1 MKETLGRYRHLYT
14 RQTLNY
20 GEKDDNHKEEEGH
33 IKQQSKELL
42 LVSASR
48 HQHIS

>member
-14 RQTLNY
+14 SQTLNY
-20 GEKDDNHKEEEGH
+20 GKKDDNHKEEGH
-33 IKQQSKELL
+33 IKQQSKEFL